1 MNVEKRKLPQR
12 SLPRGLAGRIT
23 LWFMQKEHK
32 SVYKNMIK
40 GLDLQPEDDLLEV
53 ACGSGHFLKKYAS
66 HAHSIAGLEL
76 SEVAVKVAT
85 KKNKERIVAG
95 TAEIVQGEASQLP
108 WEDNRFSVAIA
119 MGSFS
124 IFPKPLESLKE
135 MYRVLRPGGRAV
147 IGLEHNAEDGLDH
160 TRYAEKYA
168 MRVYTE
174 NEVRAMMKEAGFS
187 GISITYE
194 KGPGMPKMMFARS
207 IK

>member
-32 SVYKNMIK
+32 SVYKNMVRA
-40 GLDLQPEDDLLEV
+40 LDLQPEDDVVEL
-53 ACGSGHFLKKYAS
+53 ACGSGYFLKKYAS
-66 HAHSIAGLEL
+66 HTHSIAGLEL
-76 SEVAVKVAT
+76 SEIAVKVAT
-85 KKNKERIVAG
+85 KKHKDRVKAG

-108 WEDNRFSVAIA
+108 WEDNRFSVATA

-124 IFPKPLESLKE
+124 VFPKPLGSLKE
-135 MYRVLRPGGRAV
+135 MYRVLRSGGRAV

-160 TRYAEKYA
+160 TKYAKKYA

-174 NEVRAMMKEAGFS
+174 NEVRTMMKEAGFS
-187 GISITYE
+187 DISVTYA
-194 KGPGMPKMMFARS
+194 KGFTMPKMMIARAV
-207 IK
+207 K